1 MKRNVMSA
9 FSLFVGSLLVFFA
22 CNAGA
27 NEYPS
32 KQVTLVAPYGAGGA
46 SDLAA
51 RSLAEAAKDYLGQ
64 PIVVVNKKGN
74 GGMLGARYVSQSKP
88 DGYTLLLAR
97 VGMALYPAVRSDSPV
112 KWDSYTFLGSLEAT
126 PMILCVKGDSSVKT
140 VDELIAALK
149 ENPGKMTYAASG
161 PTAID
166 GFSVQALLSDV
177 GLEPISAA
185 TLIPYKGGSALAT
198 ALLGGHVDFLAIA
211 AGSLMPHI
219 EAGKMRPLMVFA
231 PKRMEALPDVPTA
244 SELGF
249 AQAGQIT
256 GWSALYGPKGL
267 PEDVQKV
274 WKDVLT
280 KVATNDTWLSLAKKR
295 GSLSTIGDRDPVEYA
310 KSQYELFH
318 NLAIQFGY
326 IPKD

>member
-1 MKRNVMSA
+1 MKRKIRSVLS
-9 FSLFVGSLLVFFA
+9 VLVNIWVVLVA
-22 CNAGA
+22 CNVWA
-27 NEYPS
+27 NDYPA

-51 RSLAEAAKDYLGQ
+51 RSLAEAAKEYLGQ
-64 PIVVVNKKGN
+64 PIVVINKKGN

-97 VGMALYPAVRSDSPV
+97 VGMALYPAVRTDSPV

-126 PMILCVKGDSSVKT
+126 PMILCVKGDSAIKT
-140 VDELIAALK
+140 VEELVAALK
-149 ENPGKMTYAASG
+149 KNPGRMTYAASG

-177 GLEPISAA
+177 GLDPISAA

-198 ALLGGHVDFLAIA
+198 ALLGGHVDFLAVA
-211 AGSLMPHI
+211 AGSLMPHV

-231 PKRMEALPDVPTA
+231 PKRMAALPDVPTA
-244 SELGF
+244 TELGF
-249 AQAGQIT
+249 KQAGQIT
-256 GWSALYGPKGL
+256 GWSALYGPRGL

-274 WKDVLT
+274 WKNVLT
-280 KVATNDTWLSLAKKR
+280 KVATDDTWLSLAKKR
-295 GSLSTIGDRDPVEYA
+295 GSISTIGDRDPVEYA

-318 NLAIQFGY
+318 GLAIKFGY
-326 IPKD
+326 IQKK